1 MSIPSATITT
11 TGVSVPTTDE
21 VKAGVWDL
29 LKSCFGNTINTEE
42 NSPQGQLAVTLT
54 ALLQDRDAQL
64 VQVLN
69 QFDPRYSVG
78 RWQEALGQLYFLDRH
93 SATYSTAQVTFTG
106 LNGTVIAKGFQLQD
120 TNGVYWL
127 TTEQYVID
135 TDGTITG
142 TVQCAT
148 SGSISAAANTITGI
162 TTALSGLDR
171 VTNNASAV
179 VGTDTESRTDFEIR
193 RKESVSANAKNTDAS
208 IRGAIANLSGVVD
221 VWVKSNYSGEATTFG
236 STNYPVDAHA
246 ICISVVGGDSEAIA
260 WQALVKSG
268 TGASYMGNTNPKIYD
283 TDTYPENPI
292 PYDTVKF
299 IRPTDKS
306 VYFKIVVADVSSVTP
321 SDETNCRNAIV
332 NALASGT
339 NKARIGQILRAF
351 PYGAI
356 ASSAITSTSIISVQV
371 STDNATWTDSV
382 LFGIDEFPTISI
394 YDISIVGA

>member
-351 PYGAI
+351 PYGTI